1 MEAEQMTVDRKR
13 LRDLALAA
21 NARGQVVMSARTLVA
36 LLDALDAA
44 EQPAPDDAR
53 LLTTT
58 EQIGEYLDVLTAEGH
73 AEDARDAK
81 RYRWLCDASG
91 QEWEALAPYQ
101 LVGQLDAAIDAAIQA
116 QERT

>member
-1 MEAEQMTVDRKR
+1 VDSVDRKR

-53 LLTTT
+53 N
-58 EQIGEYLDVLTAEGH
+58 
-73 AEDARDAK
+73 AK
-81 RYRWLCDASG
+81 RFRWLCDASG

-116 QERT
+116 QERTP